1 MTRLPSILVP
11 FARVKAR
18 FMSSSVSNS
27 INAYPVGFPVSI
39 SLTILTDL
47 ISPYR
52 SNSRRKISSSS
63 HALNG
68 NLATNSVAY
77 GSPVAFSSFC
87 GSQAFKA
94 SFNIFLP
101 FSNFFFVF
109 SGNRANFSFSSR
121 FLRFVS
127 SSISMISP
135 SSFTS
140 TSDESSSSWPFPSS
154 APRVVGSFFS
164 ASFSSNKSKY
174 FPTPVKRLHVFL
186 AFAGG
191 NHFTGGLALN
201 MTNKFGGK
209 PVGCW
214 FKLIGRM
221 SIAGFMSGI
230 IIGGPATPGGPPP
243 PPGGI
248 ISIGFGGNWPPP
260 IPPPPCIII
269 GGGIILPPGPP
280 VIIIIPP
287 PPPPGG
293 PPPPPPGAFINK
305 GLCGN
310 DAFCCCCCCWNG
322 GRDPPPELISMIY
335 SISNRVF
342 SLSLSVCLW
351 YIFRDSLRSLTIEQ
365 KYSIYILRRG
375 VSREENARLCGN
387 GPRTRRESIG
397 RFFPGVLSFSKP

>member
-63 HALNG
+63 HALYG

-77 GSPVAFSSFC
+77 GSPVAFPSFW

-140 TSDESSSSWPFPSS
+140 TSDESSSSSPFPSP

-230 IIGGPATPGGPPP
+230 IIGGPATPPGGPPP
-243 PPGGI
+243 LLPAPPGGI

-260 IPPPPCIII
+260 IPPPCIII
-269 GGGIILPPGPP
+269 GGGIIPPPGPP
-280 VIIIIPP
+280 IIIIPP
-287 PPPPGG
+287 AAAPPPGG
-293 PPPPPPGAFINK
+293 PPPTPNPPPGGFINK

-310 DAFCCCCCCWNG
+310 DDAFCCCCCCWNG
-322 GRDPPPELISMIY
+322 GRDPPPELISMI
-335 SISNRVF
+335 IVLVELRIL
-342 SLSLSVCLW
+342 SLSLRYLSRCCCCCAL
-351 YIFRDSLRSLTIEQ
+351 SERSKNT
-365 KYSIYILRRG
+365 IYISRTR
-375 VSREENARLCGN
+375 VSRRERVYDCETA
-387 GPRTRRESIG
+387 RESIG
-397 RFFPGVLSFSKP
+397 RFFPQDV